1 MVKDC
6 FKILKSPL
14 FLASVIVSFLVY
26 TGIFPAK
33 NKNPFFCLCPEEKIS
48 FLEGKISSNPVKNTE
63 KGFYSM
69 DFSPLLA
76 KDKSG
81 GEYSAK
87 GKVRIIVGEEIAES
101 CFPGKLYSLSKE
113 NSKEKSVLCEKGVS
127 LSLEG
132 SFKGGFFF
140 ADEASETE
148 TKKEQEK
155 TFLSFFS
162 DFFVKIRSLSRLH
175 FRRMMFFWKDAG
187 GLFLALVSG
196 IREYTDLDLQDA
208 FRNAGLSHILALS
221 GMHLSLF
228 SGISSRISKRCFSE
242 KTGFFLDFAVISV
255 FVWFAGFSPSL
266 LRAFLCRILLMSCSL
281 ANLKNV
287 SLMNILS
294 LSFLIQASFFTQ
306 DLFSAAFM
314 LSYGALAGILLFSDF
329 FVLIFSRMFPSGFSG
344 SLASSAGAQIITAPL
359 SLKIFGFFSPA
370 GIIATVFVS
379 PLVSFFIYSGL
390 LVFILSLA
398 FPFLS
403 SAGAIFMNFVY
414 NLTGKA
420 VFIFS
425 LFPPLRI

>member
-6 FKILKSPL
+6 LKIFRSPL

-48 FLEGKISSNPVKNTE
+48 LLEGKISSNPVKNTE

-69 DFSPLLA
+69 DFSPLRA

-87 GKVRIIVGEEIAES
+87 GKIKIIVGEETAES

-113 NSKEKSVLCEKGVS
+113 KSVLCEKGVF

-132 SFKGGFFF
+132 SFKGGIFL

-148 TKKEQEK
+148 KEKEQEK

-162 DFFVKIRSLSRLH
+162 VFFVKIRSLSRLH
-175 FRRMMFFWKDAG
+175 FRRMMFYWKDAG

-228 SGISSRISKRCFSE
+228 SGISSRISKRRFSE
-242 KTGFFLDFAVISV
+242 KAGFFLDFAVISV

-266 LRAFLCRILLMSCSL
+266 LRAFLCRILLMACSL

-294 LSFLIQASFFTQ
+294 LSFLIQVSFFTQ

-425 LFPPLRI
+425 IFPPLRI

>member
-6 FKILKSPL
+6 LKIFKSPL

-48 FLEGKISSNPVKNTE
+48 LLEGKISSNPVKNTE

-69 DFSPLLA
+69 DFSPLRA

-87 GKVRIIVGEEIAES
+87 GKVKIIVGEETAES

-113 NSKEKSVLCEKGVS
+113 KSVLCEKGVF

-132 SFKGGFFF
+132 SFKGGIFL

-148 TKKEQEK
+148 TEKEQEK

-175 FRRMMFFWKDAG
+175 FRRMMFYWKDAG

-196 IREYTDLDLQDA
+196 IREYTDLGLQDA

-228 SGISSRISKRCFSE
+228 SGISSRISKRRFSE
-242 KTGFFLDFAVISV
+242 KAGFFLDFAVISV

-294 LSFLIQASFFTQ
+294 LSFLIQVSFFTQ

-425 LFPPLRI
+425 IFSPLRI

>member
-6 FKILKSPL
+6 LKIFRSPL

-48 FLEGKISSNPVKNTE
+48 LLEGKISSNPVKNTE

-69 DFSPLLA
+69 DFSPLRA

-87 GKVRIIVGEEIAES
+87 GKIKIIVGEETAES

-113 NSKEKSVLCEKGVS
+113 KSVLCEKGVF

-132 SFKGGFFF
+132 SFKGGIFL

-148 TKKEQEK
+148 KEKEQEK

-162 DFFVKIRSLSRLH
+162 VFFVKIRSLSRLH
-175 FRRMMFFWKDAG
+175 FRRMMFYWKDAG

-228 SGISSRISKRCFSE
+228 SGISSRISKRRFSE
-242 KTGFFLDFAVISV
+242 KAGFFLDFAVISV

-266 LRAFLCRILLMSCSL
+266 LRAFLCRILLMACSL

-294 LSFLIQASFFTQ
+294 LSFLIQVSFFTQ

>member
-6 FKILKSPL
+6 LKIFRSPL

-69 DFSPLLA
+69 DFSPLRA
-76 KDKSG
+76 MDKSG
-81 GEYSAK
+81 GKYSAK
-87 GKVRIIVGEEIAES
+87 GKVKIILGEETAES

-113 NSKEKSVLCEKGVS
+113 KSVLCEKGVF

-132 SFKGGFFF
+132 SFKGGIFL

-148 TKKEQEK
+148 TEKEQEK

-175 FRRMMFFWKDAG
+175 FRRMMFYWKDAG

-228 SGISSRISKRCFSE
+228 SGISSRISKKRFSE
-242 KTGFFLDFAVISV
+242 KAGFFLDFAVISV

-294 LSFLIQASFFTQ
+294 LSFLIQVSFFTQ

-329 FVLIFSRMFPSGFSG
+329 FVLFFSRMFPSGFSG

-425 LFPPLRI
+425 IFPPLRI

>member
-6 FKILKSPL
+6 LKIFKSPL

-48 FLEGKISSNPVKNTE
+48 FLEGKISSNPVKNSE

-69 DFSPLLA
+69 DFSPLRA

-87 GKVRIIVGEEIAES
+87 GKVKIIVGEETAES

-113 NSKEKSVLCEKGVS
+113 KSVLCEKGVF

-132 SFKGGFFF
+132 SFKGGFFL
-140 ADEASETE
+140 ADETSETE
-148 TKKEQEK
+148 TEKEQEK

-175 FRRMMFFWKDAG
+175 FRRMMFYWKDAG

-196 IREYTDLDLQDA
+196 IREYTDLGLQDA

-228 SGISSRISKRCFSE
+228 SGISSRISRRRFSE
-242 KTGFFLDFAVISV
+242 KAGFFLDFAVISV

-266 LRAFLCRILLMSCSL
+266 LRAFLCRILLISCSL

-359 SLKIFGFFSPA
+359 SLKIFGVFSPA

>member
-6 FKILKSPL
+6 LKIFRSPL

-48 FLEGKISSNPVKNTE
+48 LLEGKISSNPVKNTE

-69 DFSPLLA
+69 DFSPLRA
-76 KDKSG
+76 MDKSG

-87 GKVRIIVGEEIAES
+87 GKVKIIVGEETAES

-113 NSKEKSVLCEKGVS
+113 KSVLCEKGVF

-132 SFKGGFFF
+132 SFKGGIFL

-148 TKKEQEK
+148 KEKEQEK

-162 DFFVKIRSLSRLH
+162 VFFVKIRSLSRLH
-175 FRRMMFFWKDAG
+175 FRRMMFYWKDAG

-228 SGISSRISKRCFSE
+228 SGISSRISKRRFSE
-242 KTGFFLDFAVISV
+242 KAGFFLDFAVISV

-266 LRAFLCRILLMSCSL
+266 LRAFLCRILLMACSL

-294 LSFLIQASFFTQ
+294 LSFLIQVSFFTQ

>member
-6 FKILKSPL
+6 LKIFRSPL
-14 FLASVIVSFLVY
+14 FLAAVIVSFLVY

-48 FLEGKISSNPVKNTE
+48 LLEGKISSNPVKNTE

-69 DFSPLLA
+69 DFSPLRA
-76 KDKSG
+76 MDKSG

-87 GKVRIIVGEEIAES
+87 GKVKIIVGEETAES

-113 NSKEKSVLCEKGVS
+113 KSVLCEKGVF

-132 SFKGGFFF
+132 SFKGGIFL

-148 TKKEQEK
+148 TEKEQEK

-175 FRRMMFFWKDAG
+175 FRRMMFYWKDAG

-196 IREYTDLDLQDA
+196 IREYTDLGLQDA

-228 SGISSRISKRCFSE
+228 SGISSRISRRRFSE
-242 KTGFFLDFAVISV
+242 KAGFFLDFAVISV

-329 FVLIFSRMFPSGFSG
+329 FVLVFSRMFPSGFSG

-425 LFPPLRI
+425 IFPPLRI

>member
-6 FKILKSPL
+6 LKIFRSPL

-48 FLEGKISSNPVKNTE
+48 LLEGKISSNPVKNTE

-69 DFSPLLA
+69 DFSPLRA

-87 GKVRIIVGEEIAES
+87 GKIKIIVGEETAES

-113 NSKEKSVLCEKGVS
+113 KSVLCEKGVF

-132 SFKGGFFF
+132 SFKGGIFL

-148 TKKEQEK
+148 TEKEQEK

-175 FRRMMFFWKDAG
+175 FRRMMFYWKDAG

-196 IREYTDLDLQDA
+196 IREYTDLGLQDA

-228 SGISSRISKRCFSE
+228 SGISSRISRRRFSE
-242 KTGFFLDFAVISV
+242 KAGFFLDFAVISV

-329 FVLIFSRMFPSGFSG
+329 FVLVFSRMFPSGFSG

-425 LFPPLRI
+425 IFPPLRI